1 MNINGNRKIFVTGH
15 QGMVGSAVCRRLRS
29 TGCEIQTAA
38 RDELDLTQ
46 ASPTNDFFA
55 QHQPDTVIFAAEK
68 VGGILANQSYPVEF
82 LTENLK
88 MAVNTID
95 AAYRYGVKRLLF
107 LCSTCI
113 YPRDCQ
119 QPIKETALMSGP
131 LEPTNEGYALAKIAG
146 GELKHIRPMPTVPL

>member
-1 MNINGNRKIFVTGH
+1 MSISDNRKIFVAGH

-29 TGCEIQTAA
+29 TGCEIQTVA

-46 ASPTNDFFA
+46 TSPTDDFFA
-55 QHQPDTVIFAAEK
+55 QHRPDTVIFAAAK

-88 MAVNTID
+88 MAVNAID
-95 AAYRYGVKRLLF
+95 AAYRYGVKRFLF
-107 LCSTCI
+107 LGSTCI

-119 QPIKETALMSGP
+119 QPIKETG
-131 LEPTNEGYALAKIAG
+131 TD
-146 GELKHIRPMPTVPL
+146 